1 MEHLPETSIKF
12 VGSLPGVTHSLQVHP
27 SGEVWVALNPGLSF
41 PLAAKIQQG
50 PERKLFLAR
59 YHPFQKT
66 DRAGPGSETIY
77 QT

>member
-1 MEHLPETSIKF
+1 MKYLPETSIKF
-12 VGSLPGVTHSLQVHP
+12 VGSPQGVTHSLQVHP

-41 PLAAKIQQG
+41 PLEAKIQD
-50 PERKLFLAR
+50 PERKHFLAR

-66 DRAGPGSETIY
+66 DRPGPGSETIY